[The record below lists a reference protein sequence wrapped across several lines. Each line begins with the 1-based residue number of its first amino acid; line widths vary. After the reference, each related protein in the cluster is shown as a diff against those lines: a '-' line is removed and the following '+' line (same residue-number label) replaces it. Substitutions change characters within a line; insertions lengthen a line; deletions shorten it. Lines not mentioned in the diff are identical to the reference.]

1 MIVDTSAIMAIVLG
15 EPEADRLLRAMAQA
29 PVVEMSSATYVECS
43 IVVDRRSPPAT
54 RRRFDRL
61 LDALDIQIVALTREQ
76 AVLAREAHRDFGRGS
91 GSPAGLNLGD
101 CFAYALA
108 ADRKDELLFT
118 GGDFASTDLA
128 AAPY

>member
-29 PVVEMSSATYVECS
+29 PLVEMSSATYVECS

-108 ADRKDELLFT
+108 ADRKDELLFK
-118 GGDFASTDLA
+118 GQDFASTDLA